1 MLRYQTTLSNELN
14 TLIQRGEASV
24 QVSVF
29 VGNPE
34 TISVEVFT
42 LSVSVARVS
51 STPRSGDLFSRLKF
65 KLGMNSI
72 FNSEVQLL

>member
-42 LSVSVARVS
+42 LLVSVARVS
-51 STPRSGDLFSRLKF
+51 STPRCGDLFF
-65 KLGMNSI
+65 KT
-72 FNSEVQLL
+72 EVQVGNE